1 MTREQMARM
10 EREIASLHQD
20 FKQIE
25 NSYGDDIMHLVI
37 ASGYL
42 AKLVGNKEIERYL
55 AQHHAELLDEFRSVI
70 AATSLDQTGIN
81 A

>member
-10 EREIASLHQD
+10 ELEIASLHQD